1 MEANN
6 LDGINTLRYSD
17 IFLAMYFNDGMSNY
31 TGRSLATFKRDFK
44 KISDL
49 PPPEMD
55 YPPQVGSRP
64 CPHSVRQT
72 ESDGNM
78 LRRRLQEPFAFLES
92 I

>member
-17 IFLAMYFNDGMSNY
+17 IFLAMYFNDSMSNY

-49 PPPEMD
+49 ASEMD
-55 YPPQVGSRP
+55 YPPQIGSRP
-64 CPHSVRQT
+64 CPYSVRQT
-72 ESDGNM
+72 ESDGNL
-78 LRRRLQEPFAFLES
+78 LRCRLQEPFAFLES